1 LKRKLIIEES
11 QRAESSEQPA
21 SKCQRRS
28 LSHSS
33 QSALFPSDKC
43 IFCNKESLKYK
54 GEKQKLTKC
63 VTKTAEEVIK
73 RCAEKR
79 GDYDILS
86 KVRDVDLVAREAM
99 YHPMCRRIYTR
110 PDGRNTSK
118 TTDQVN
124 IEHHGKA
131 FEFLC
136 EYIELNIIQNYIVE
150 SMTMLKERYLS
161 FMQCNFPDSY
171 NNEYKT
177 CKLKSKIERRFGCRI
192 KFWKTPKGELL
203 YSAGVATGQ
212 AIESAFALALS
223 PERQV
228 EESGM
233 IIRRQIFDCH
243 KNARGLPWPPPPSS
257 LHIENKDLPNL
268 LITFLSHVLSEN
280 PSSLS
285 SRAKRFIKSCSQ
297 DICASVTNGKWMLP
311 KHLTLAMTVRHL
323 TGSAELI
330 TLLNRLGHC
339 RSYPQTLEL
348 ETAICNAISS
358 ACEHIS
364 FK

>member
-1 LKRKLIIEES
+1 MMTLNLTERSVHRVSEMMEIESYTNDFHRWCYQQFTNVTYLKRKLIIEES

-118 TTDQVN
+118 
-124 IEHHGKA
+124 
-131 FEFLC
+131 
-136 EYIELNIIQNYIVE
+136 
-150 SMTMLKERYLS
+150 
-161 FMQCNFPDSY
+161 
-171 NNEYKT
+171 
-177 CKLKSKIERRFGCRI
+177 
-192 KFWKTPKGELL
+192 
-203 YSAGVATGQ
+203 
-212 AIESAFALALS
+212 
-223 PERQV
+223 
-228 EESGM
+228 
-233 IIRRQIFDCH
+233 IR
-243 KNARGLPWPPPPSS
+243 
-257 LHIENKDLPNL
+257 
-268 LITFLSHVLSEN
+268 
-280 PSSLS
+280 
-285 SRAKRFIKSCSQ
+285 
-297 DICASVTNGKWMLP
+297 
-311 KHLTLAMTVRHL
+311 
-323 TGSAELI
+323 
-330 TLLNRLGHC
+330 
-339 RSYPQTLEL
+339 
-348 ETAICNAISS
+348 
-358 ACEHIS
+358 
-364 FK
+364 